1 MKPLYLTGMVFLAFF
16 TWSCENFKEEN
27 ETLKLELEKAQ
38 NRMLEQEDLINDFS
52 ETMFVVQQN
61 LSEIKQREESIQ
73 DAATLG
79 SENLKNARQDVI
91 NDLEAIAMMMDENKA
106 TIEDLNRKFRASGSQ
121 NSKLKKVIDQLTF
134 EITQKDSSIV
144 VLRQNLERS
153 NFRIAELQ
161 GQMDVLREK
170 KERELAKKEDEL
182 NKAYYIVGDYK
193 ALEEKEIVDKAGG
206 FIGIGRVKTLQDDL
220 NKDVFTEIDK
230 RTFERL
236 TLDAKKAELL
246 TTHPASSYEFETE
259 DKQIKALVVKDKEAF
274 WRSSSTLV
282 ILLK

>member
-1 MKPLYLTGMVFLAFF
+1 MKPFYLTSIVLLTFI
-16 TWSCENFKEEN
+16 TWSCENYKEEN
-27 ETLKLELEKAQ
+27 ESLKLELENAQ
-38 NRMLEQEDLINDFS
+38 NRMLEQESLINDFS

-61 LSEIKQREESIQ
+61 LSDIKQREKSIQ
-73 DAATLG
+73 DAASLG
-79 SENLKNARQDVI
+79 SENLKNTRQDVI
-91 NDLEAIAMMMDENKA
+91 NDLEAIALMMDENKE

-121 NSKLKKVIDQLTF
+121 NNKLKKVIDQLSA
-134 EITQKDSSIV
+134 EISQKDSSIV
-144 VLRQNLERS
+144 ALRSNLEKS

-170 KERELAKKEDEL
+170 KEREIAKKEDEL
-182 NKAYYIVGDYK
+182 NRAFYISGDYK
-193 ALEEKEIVDKAGG
+193 TLEEKEVVDKAGG

-220 NKDVFTEIDK
+220 KKDDFTEIDK

-236 TLDAKKAELL
+236 SLEAKKAELL
-246 TTHPASSYEFETE
+246 TPHPSSSYEFEIE

-274 WRSSSTLV
+274 WRSTSTLV